1 MEIIK
6 DKEAKIAFI
15 GISLSGLSTIESAA
29 AILDKDLHIITLE
42 KMFSMSDVKYF
53 LDNYAG
59 KQNAAIAVSVPE
71 NEVMLSSKWKYNSR
85 TYDLVNF
92 DKKMINREDWTNRFS
107 SRGSEYFRDLRKKNI
122 DILRFDVENMKQVF
136 GKCCAYRERTPID
149 CKSLQDTLRIKYN
162 MRELPVNMLP
172 VAQLEAILGAIL
184 MQMICTDNKE
194 FEYKQIGEFEE
205 LPVVGI

>member
-1 MEIIK
+1 MDIIK

-107 SRGSEYFRDLRKKNI
+107 TRGSEYFKDLRKKEL
-122 DILRFDVENMKQVF
+122 DIFRFDVENMKQVF
-136 GKCCAYRERTPID
+136 GKCCAYKERTPID

-184 MQMICTDNKE
+184 MQMICTNNKD
-194 FEYKQIGEFEE
+194 FEYKQIGEFDDI
-205 LPVVGI
+205 PIIGI